1 MFQYG
6 GSFDLAAVSAVT
18 KSSGA
23 ELFVGRACCFLVPIA
38 FGVLAV
44 MLGQD
49 ANWDLRNYHW
59 YNPYALLT
67 GRFTF
72 DLAPGSYYN
81 PVLDVPLYLL
91 AQHVPARVCG
101 FLLGAVQGLNFVPLY
116 VLALTILPQWAR
128 WKHGSGAAIV
138 ASLGVLGGGG
148 LALIG
153 TTFYDNVVSILLLSG
168 FAIVSRSMRNDD
180 GVTNAALVWAGV
192 LTGAAIGMKLP
203 TAIYG
208 VGLLVAVF
216 TIEGQIVQRLGRA
229 FRSGSAA
236 LVAMLAFGGYWAWWL
251 WSTFGNPIFPYFNNV
266 FRSSMALSAT
276 YRDDRFVPHTFLDAL
291 LLPLT
296 LVADP
301 TKVGE
306 CYFTDVRLATLYV
319 VSLVGV
325 VWIFFGKRWS
335 SIRRP
340 EPLSPALRFVLVAA
354 AFSYLAWLALFGI
367 YRYIITLEMLAP
379 LLIAALIATWPIRE
393 PGRLVLVVACASML
407 AISTRPGSWGRVEW
421 GQRFV
426 EVDVPLLRDPS
437 HTMVLMVGFEPS
449 SWVIPSFPREVP
461 FVRLQ
466 GNSHS
471 PADGDVGLAREA
483 RMRVAKHQ
491 GYFELLYAQSE
502 QTLAR
507 EVLGR
512 FELSADFD
520 SCRPVGGNLNSGL
533 RLCPV
538 RRVTTVLSMRR
549 G

>member
-1 MFQYG
+1 V
-6 GSFDLAAVSAVT
+6 A
-18 KSSGA
+18 KSLGD
-23 ELFVGRACCFLVPIA
+23 ELFVGRACCLLVPIA
-38 FGVLAV
+38 FGALSIA
-44 MLGQD
+44 LGQD

-72 DLAPGSYYN
+72 DLAAGSYYN

-101 FLLGAVQGLNFVPLY
+101 FLLGSLQGLNFVPLY
-116 VLALTILPQWAR
+116 VLALTILPQWSR

-168 FAIVSRSMRNDD
+168 LAIVSWSMRNDD
-180 GVTNAALVWAGV
+180 GVTNRAIVSAGV

-216 TIEGQIVQRLGRA
+216 TIEGQMVLRLVRT

-236 LVAMLAFGGYWAWWL
+236 LMTMLAFGGYWAWWL

-266 FRSSMALSAT
+266 FGSSMALSET
-276 YRDDRFVPHTFLDAL
+276 YRDERFVPHTFTDAL
-291 LLPLT
+291 LLPFA

-306 CYFTDVRLATLYV
+306 SYFTDIRLATLYA
-319 VSLVGV
+319 VSAITVAWMLL
-325 VWIFFGKRWS
+325 GKRWT
-335 SIRRP
+335 SILRP
-340 EPLSPALRFVLVAA
+340 EPLSPALRFVLIAA
-354 AFSYLAWLALFGI
+354 ASSFLAWLPIFAI
-367 YRYIITLEMLAP
+367 YRYIVTLEMLAP

-393 PGRLVLVVACASML
+393 PGRLVLVVACAL
-407 AISTRPGSWGRVEW
+407 VVAISTRPGSWGRVEW

-426 EVDVPLLRDPS
+426 EVEVPRLSDPS
-437 HTMVLMVGFEPS
+437 RTMVLMVGYEPS
-449 SWVIPSFPREVP
+449 SWVIPSFPKDVP

-466 GNSHS
+466 GNSHG
-471 PADGDVGLAREA
+471 PDDGDVGLAREA
-483 RMRVAKHQ
+483 RIRVGKHR
-491 GYFELLYAQSE
+491 GILYVLCAQSE
-502 QTLAR
+502 QTLAQ

-512 FELSADFD
+512 FELVGDFD
-520 SCRPVGGNLNSGL
+520 SCKRVHGNLNASL

-538 RRVTTVLSMRR
+538 RDSASRSSDLTDASARR
-549 G
+549 PR